1 MNILSTHN
9 LTKTYGTGDNVVHAL
24 TDVSLDIEDGKFVS
38 IIGSSGSG
46 KSTLLNLLG
55 GLDRPTSGDVILDGK
70 AIFEMDDE
78 ALTIFRRRKIGF
90 VFQNY
95 NLVPILNVYENIV
108 LPIELDGTKIDT
120 AYVDKIMDV
129 LGLSE
134 KKFSMPNQLSG
145 GQQQRGA
152 IARALAAKPSII
164 LADEPT
170 GNLDSKTSMDVIA
183 LLKLTGKE
191 FAQTIVMITH
201 NEEIATMADQMIR
214 IEDGRIFS
222 AGVPDGGEKDA

>member
-9 LTKTYGTGDNVVHAL
+9 LTKTYGIGDNVVHAL
-24 TDVSLDIEDGKFVS
+24 TDVSLDIEEGKFVS

-78 ALTIFRRRKIGF
+78 TLTIFRRRKIGF

-120 AYVDKIMDV
+120 VYVDKIMDV

-170 GNLDSKTSMDVIA
+170 GSVQLVQHYPKTTPVIFWS
-183 LLKLTGKE
+183 LSILISLMTE
-191 FAQTIVMITH
+191 RQSV
-201 NEEIATMADQMIR
+201 R
-214 IEDGRIFS
+214 FS
-222 AGVPDGGEKDA
+222 SRVKVS

>member
-1 MNILSTHN
+1 M
-9 LTKTYGTGDNVVHAL
+9 
-24 TDVSLDIEDGKFVS
+24 
-38 IIGSSGSG
+38 
-46 KSTLLNLLG
+46 
-55 GLDRPTSGDVILDGK
+55 
-70 AIFEMDDE
+70 
-78 ALTIFRRRKIGF
+78 
-90 VFQNY
+90 
-95 NLVPILNVYENIV
+95 

-170 GNLDSKTSMDVIA
+170 GSVQLVQHYPKTTPVIFWS
-183 LLKLTGKE
+183 LSILISLMTE
-191 FAQTIVMITH
+191 RQSV
-201 NEEIATMADQMIR
+201 R
-214 IEDGRIFS
+214 FS
-222 AGVPDGGEKDA
+222 SRVKVS